1 MLAKEPT
8 LEGKEGA
15 ALHTQSF
22 WRTQRGVRL
31 AATLLALV
39 LLGCIGGFVFR
50 HFERDAEL
58 RRLALNQ
65 ALYRAMTDSV
75 DFEYCHDPAFQGKLG
90 FCRDHEQLEGYL
102 KGFFGRSGNSIVDEE
117 NWTWPGG
124 FFFVMRVASTV
135 AYATQGAPL
144 TPEGRAAAI
153 LVGMLAIPLF
163 GYALLLASASMLQ
176 GAERAICFC
185 ADAMDYIVVSL
196 GLTKV
201 SEWIEGVAGTVHRRE
216 QLVLLGMCVLI
227 VLWAGGACAFHWLE
241 GWTWLD
247 SFYFCFITLSTVGFG
262 TDIPTRLTSRVLCTV
277 YIFVAL
283 SLSTGIVCELCH
295 RKDAELPLLGGLRR
309 RLSSSWKVPA
319 ALLLL
324 CSLGS
329 IIFPMLER
337 GEELARTKHAEALY
351 RHLSD
356 LAYFDGCSEEIL
368 RSQSFCRNA
377 KWFREEL
384 KSFFGPF
391 TPNAMEDRELWTVS
405 GSALFVLSLAS
416 TVGYGAQAPHT
427 HAGEL
432 ATVIFGC
439 LTIPLFM
446 YCMMQASSIVS
457 GCLERHLLRVLARD
471 AEQKISRENISL
483 LAHISL
489 VLLLWFG
496 GAGVLVCI
504 DVGDRWTFS
513 AALYFCFVTL
523 STIGFS
529 NVMPHSVSARCF
541 VLVYIFM
548 GLGTCASLVSLAAR
562 RFERLVA
569 DHDGIE
575 DMPGETGAAT
585 C

>member
-1 MLAKEPT
+1 
-8 LEGKEGA
+8 
-15 ALHTQSF
+15 
-22 WRTQRGVRL
+22 VRL
-31 AATLLALV
+31 AATLLALL

-58 RRLALNQ
+58 KRLALNR

-75 DFEYCHDPAFQGKLG
+75 DFEYCHDPAFKRELG

-102 KGFFGRSGNSIVDEE
+102 KGFFSRAGNSIVDEE

-144 TPEGRAAAI
+144 TLEGRVAAI
-153 LVGMLAIPLF
+153 VVGMLAIPLF

-185 ADAMDYIVVSL
+185 ADAMDYIVASL
-196 GLTKV
+196 GLAKA
-201 SEWIEGVAGTVHRRE
+201 SEWMEGISGCVHRRE
-216 QLVLLGMCVLI
+216 QLVFLGMGLLVL
-227 VLWAGGACAFHWLE
+227 LWTGGACAFHWLE
-241 GWTWLD
+241 GWAWLD
-247 SFYFCFITLSTVGFG
+247 SLYFCFITLSTVGFG
-262 TDIPTRLTSRVLCTV
+262 TDIPTTSTSRLFCMV

-283 SLSTGIVCELCH
+283 SLSTGILWELCH

-309 RLSSSWKVPA
+309 RLVSSWKAPLT
-319 ALLLL
+319 LLLL
-324 CSLGS
+324 CALGS
-329 IIFPMLER
+329 LLFPVLER
-337 GEELARTKHAEALY
+337 REELGRAHRAEALY

-356 LAYFDGCSEEIL
+356 LAYFDGCTDEML

-384 KSFFGPF
+384 KNFFGPF
-391 TPNAMEDRELWTVS
+391 TPNSMEDRELWTVS

-432 ATVIFGC
+432 ATVILGC

-446 YCMMQASSIVS
+446 YCMMQASAIVS
-457 GCLERHLLRVLARD
+457 GFFERQLCRVVER
-471 AEQKISRENISL
+471 EKEMKISRENITL
-483 LAHISL
+483 LAHILL

-496 GAGVLVCI
+496 GAVVLVFI
-504 DVGDRWTFS
+504 DVRDRWTFTT
-513 AALYFCFVTL
+513 ALYFCFVTL
-523 STIGFS
+523 STVGFA
-529 NVMPHSVSARCF
+529 NVMPHGALARCF
-541 VLVYIFM
+541 VVVYIFM
-548 GLGTCASLVSLAAR
+548 GLGTCASLVSLCVR

-569 DHDGIE
+569 DHDEIE
-575 DMPGETGAAT
+575 DVPGERKAAT